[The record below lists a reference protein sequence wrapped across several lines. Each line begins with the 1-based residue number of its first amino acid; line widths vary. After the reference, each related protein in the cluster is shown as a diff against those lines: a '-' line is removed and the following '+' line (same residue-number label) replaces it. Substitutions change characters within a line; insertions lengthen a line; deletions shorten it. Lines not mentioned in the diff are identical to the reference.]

1 VDVGFYQAM
10 DNLKDTQSELMRV
23 VIQGKSSG
31 GIIQNYENW
40 RTGISQSIND
50 WLDYKRIGSDIEGI
64 HEMIRVEG
72 IHKN

>member
-1 VDVGFYQAM
+1 M
-10 DNLKDTQSELMRV
+10 EILKDAQSGLMHV

-31 GIIQNYENW
+31 GITQNYENW

-50 WLDYKRIGSDIEGI
+50 WLDYKSIGSEIEGI
-64 HEMIRVEG
+64 HETIRVEG